1 VSPVKEIAEITY
13 ERDRLLILDAAQS
26 VGDLEIDMQDL
37 GVDAL
42 AAPGHKGRYG
52 PMGTGA
58 LVLSAPLP
66 VRPVRQ
72 GGTGFKSESP
82 EQPEEYPGDSRR
94 FVSSDPSA

>member
-1 VSPVKEIAEITY
+1 
-13 ERDRLLILDAAQS
+13 
-26 VGDLEIDMQDL
+26 
-37 GVDAL
+37 
-42 AAPGHKGRYG
+42 
-52 PMGTGA
+52 MGTGA

>member
-13 ERDRLLILDAAQS
+13 ERGGLLILDAAQS
-26 VGDLEIDMQDL
+26 VGDLEVDMQDL

-58 LVLSAPLP
+58 RVLSAPLP
-66 VRPVRQ
+66 VRPVSLGRHRLQ
-72 GGTGFKSESP
+72 VGKP
-82 EQPEEYPGDSRR
+82 
-94 FVSSDPSA
+94 